1 MQVGSTGNVTAHASR
16 PHATHAS
23 WFHVPMSDTTAT
35 ADAAEDPS
43 RAGWRH
49 AILRRRSVR
58 CAFAVCVAVVV
69 FHVALIALYRFVD
82 PERSNLMLAQA
93 VAGEPVTHEWVG
105 LDSISPNLIKAVVMA
120 EDARFCSHWGID
132 FGAIR
137 DAIERADERGP
148 RGVST
153 ITMQTAKNLF
163 LWNDRSYLRKALEV
177 PVSVMMELLW
187 PKSRTLEVYLNIVEW
202 GPGVFGAEAA
212 ARHHFGRSAA
222 SLSRDQAA
230 RLAAALP
237 NPRARS
243 ASIRGGSWLRRHRSR
258 LAKRIDHAP
267 AYAGCVLN
275 G

>member
-1 MQVGSTGNVTAHASR
+1 MQVRSTGDLPASAL
-16 PHATHAS
+16 PGHATQAS
-23 WFHVPMSDTTAT
+23 WFSFPMSDTIAI
-35 ADAAEDPS
+35 ADDAADPPK
-43 RAGWRH
+43 AGWRQ
-49 AILRRRSVR
+49 ALLRRRSVR
-58 CAFAVCVAVVV
+58 CALTVCLAVVV
-69 FHVALIALYRFVD
+69 FHIALIGLYRFVD

-93 VAGEPVTHEWVG
+93 VAGEPVTHDWVS
-105 LDSISPNLIKAVVMA
+105 LDEISPNLIKAVVMA

-132 FGAIR
+132 VGAIR
-137 DAIERADERGP
+137 EAIERADERGP

-163 LWNDRSYLRKALEV
+163 LWNGRSYLRKALEV
-177 PVSVMMELLW
+177 PFSFMMELLW

-243 ASIRGGSWLRRHRSR
+243 ASIRGGSWLRRHRGR

-267 AYAGCVLN
+267 AYAGCVLS